1 MTQLQQAARVREGDV
16 RCVVSAK
23 WWRAWKLYV
32 GFDTA
37 TNGVGDGQNGLEAW
51 SAAGVLDVGCCFVR
65 CLPCRHSHGCVHSG
79 GGCVLHSTL
88 LAGPT
93 AMCSPKKPC
102 DLVCARCGRLPSYS
116 QVTTTTTATCHVPGP
131 ISSKELEDPTVP
143 GALKP
148 GIRLGVDYVV
158 WPESLW
164 DRMVQLYGATA
175 CACFRRRLVRSHVA
189 RASGDSGADSSAA
202 GRDVSAQPSS
212 STKDE
217 TAAGASAGN
226 TTGVKPDDAS
236 AATGGTEKPSTVA
249 GEGGQASTAGDG
261 NGAPGSGEPSVADAA
276 DKPSTTNAG
285 APSSQQT
292 GGAKPSVTIHVQ
304 STVHVRS
311 ASAGDGGAGA
321 SAGAG
326 GSAGG
331 DAAEAAPDGAVGL
344 ASVRRGSVRLCDD
357 PERLELELYPQVLY
371 IHICS
376 LQGRPVAHSE
386 FAVIVSRMTLKMELK
401 AVVAK
406 HRGVP
411 VALCRLYYQHK
422 ETRGQW
428 AEVPSGG
435 LAGGVPCTDFG
446 TSYRFMLEV
455 AYLTREGTNA
465 FARDYVKTGAE
476 FWRFAPRD
484 RVDAQDF
491 QGKWFP
497 GVITAVV
504 PSPQGAKL
512 RVCAV

>member
-1 MTQLQQAARVREGDV
+1 M
-16 RCVVSAK
+16 
-23 WWRAWKLYV
+23 
-32 GFDTA
+32 
-37 TNGVGDGQNGLEAW
+37 
-51 SAAGVLDVGCCFVR
+51 
-65 CLPCRHSHGCVHSG
+65 
-79 GGCVLHSTL
+79 
-88 LAGPT
+88 
-93 AMCSPKKPC
+93 
-102 DLVCARCGRLPSYS
+102 
-116 QVTTTTTATCHVPGP
+116 
-131 ISSKELEDPTVP
+131 
-143 GALKP
+143 
-148 GIRLGVDYVV
+148 
-158 WPESLW
+158 
-164 DRMVQLYGATA
+164 
-175 CACFRRRLVRSHVA
+175 
-189 RASGDSGADSSAA
+189 
-202 GRDVSAQPSS
+202 
-212 STKDE
+212 
-217 TAAGASAGN
+217 
-226 TTGVKPDDAS
+226 
-236 AATGGTEKPSTVA
+236 
-249 GEGGQASTAGDG
+249 
-261 NGAPGSGEPSVADAA
+261 
-276 DKPSTTNAG
+276 
-285 APSSQQT
+285 
-292 GGAKPSVTIHVQ
+292 
-304 STVHVRS
+304 
-311 ASAGDGGAGA
+311 
-321 SAGAG
+321 
-326 GSAGG
+326 
-331 DAAEAAPDGAVGL
+331 GAVGL

-512 RVCAV
+512 RVRAV